1 MAQPEST
8 LTKSQLATLRS
19 KLEDERARLLRLLA
33 VPEEAAPEE
42 AGPEVEETAQR
53 AAEREQ
59 ATGVGE
65 RERALLDE
73 VNRALAKLDA
83 GTYGVSEET
92 GEPIPYPRLLAVPW
106 ARQGAD
112 E

>member
-8 LTKSQLATLRS
+8 LTKSQLATLRQ
-19 KLEDERARLLRLLA
+19 KLEGERARLLRLLA
-33 VPEEAAPEE
+33 AHEVTPED
-42 AGPEVEETAQR
+42 AGAEVEEAAQR
-53 AAEREQ
+53 AAERDQ
-59 ATGVGE
+59 VTGVGD